1 MFFDCFLMFLMLFSR
16 LNVIYLLPES
26 GGRLPDGT
34 RVLLQDLSIYIC
46 TNLLIQAFKGKYMEI
61 P

>member
-1 MFFDCFLMFLMLFSR
+1 MFLMLFSR

-34 RVLLQDLSIYIC
+34 RVLLQDLSISYIC

>member
-1 MFFDCFLMFLMLFSR
+1 MFLMLFSR